1 MTQPLSSEEEKRRAP
16 PSYRLNRINTYDV
29 CRKAIAMNGKAD
41 NEKSFAR
48 RKVALVVG
56 SDEAV
61 AGTVHKVLPSWKV
74 VRVDKNTSALE
85 MLREKPYD
93 LVLTGDETSA
103 KEDVDLLRQIRI
115 ARPHTQMIILTKQ
128 STPADVIAA
137 MRERTFSYFSE
148 PYSMADFTQM
158 LQLATSGPVWDEG
171 IEIVAATQQWIRLLA
186 RCDLKTANRLLQFI
200 HEIADLPEQERTAVG
215 TAFREVLMNAI
226 EHGAHFDSSQHVEI
240 GYMRTKYAVV
250 CRVKDPGQGFS
261 LDELRHAAIT
271 NPPDAPLQHLEA
283 RKEQGLRAGGF
294 GILIA
299 KHVVDEVIYGES
311 GNDVILI
318 KYLDGRS
325 HSPEPLESQ
334 AKDPA
339 GP

>member
-1 MTQPLSSEEEKRRAP
+1 
-16 PSYRLNRINTYDV
+16 
-29 CRKAIAMNGKAD
+29 MNGKAD
-41 NEKSFAR
+41 DRKSFAR

-61 AGTVHKVLPSWKV
+61 AEIVQKVLPSWKV
-74 VRVDKNTSALE
+74 MRVDKNTSALE

-115 ARPHTQMIILTKQ
+115 ARPHTQMIILTRQ

-137 MRERTFSYFSE
+137 MRERAFSYFSE
-148 PYSMADFTQM
+148 PYSMADLTQM

-171 IEIVAATQQWIRLLA
+171 IEIVSATQQWIRLLA

-215 TAFREVLMNAI
+215 TAFRELLMNAI
-226 EHGAHFDSSQHVEI
+226 EHGARFNPSQHVEI
-240 GYMRTKYAVV
+240 GYLRTKFAVA
-250 CRVKDPGQGFS
+250 CRVKDPGEGFS
-261 LDELRHAAIT
+261 LEELRHAAIA
-271 NPPDAPLQHLEA
+271 NPPDAPLFHLEE
-283 RKEQGLRAGGF
+283 RNKQGLRPGGF
-294 GILIA
+294 GILLA
-299 KHVVDEVIYGES
+299 KHIVDELIYGES

-318 KYLDGRS
+318 KYLDGRVR
-325 HSPEPLESQ
+325 SPAPEDPKAKEPAPGEAQ
-334 AKDPA
+334 NPE
-339 GP
+339 GPSD